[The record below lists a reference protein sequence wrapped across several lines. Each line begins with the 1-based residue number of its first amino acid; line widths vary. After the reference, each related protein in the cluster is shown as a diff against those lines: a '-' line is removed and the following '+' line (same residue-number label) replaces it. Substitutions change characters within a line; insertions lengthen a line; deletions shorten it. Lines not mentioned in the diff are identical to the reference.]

1 MGESIAEVAAA
12 LREANALNDTLVE
25 RGSRLVIAYHTAICS
40 PKGVVPMD
48 EFYDPILAARIQ
60 AKMDARCAPPPA

>member
-1 MGESIAEVAAA
+1 
-12 LREANALNDTLVE
+12 LVE

-48 EFYDPILAARIQ
+48 EFYDPKIAADIQ
-60 AKMDARCAPPPA
+60 ASMDSLRNHLISQGADHDR